1 MVGGGMRQAGH
12 LAAPGIFALNNLVE
26 RLEKDHENAKY
37 LANHI
42 SQIKG
47 IQVDESK
54 IKTNIL
60 FFKLKGFDGNKFL
73 KQLEGK
79 QIKILMTNSL
89 ECIFRAVLHREI
101 SKKQIETVIN
111 TFKTI
116 LA

>member
-12 LAAPGIFALNNLVE
+12 LAAPGIISLKDLVN

-37 LANHI
+37 LAHHI
-42 SQIKG
+42 SQIEG

-73 KQLEGK
+73 EELEKK
-79 QIKILMTNSL
+79 QIKILLTNNA
-89 ECIFRAVLHREI
+89 EVIFRAVLHREV
-101 SKKQIETVIN
+101 SKEQVEKVIN
-111 TFKTI
+111 TFKSI
-116 LA
+116 LD